1 MNHNPRDVS
10 QKVESNLSRDELD
23 GLKSL
28 KKNIKAGLLVVCDTD
43 KSKRFS
49 LLTRDQYI
57 ASGMK
62 HTEKDI
68 EI

>member
-28 KKNIKAGLLVVCDTD
+28 KKNIKAG
-43 KSKRFS
+43 
-49 LLTRDQYI
+49 
-57 ASGMK
+57 
-62 HTEKDI
+62 
-68 EI
+68 